1 MNFSE
6 QREPSENELRAMAY
20 VDGELSQED
29 ARQFESELAGDPALA
44 REVAEL
50 KALELVS
57 RQMAPPEPMDY
68 EWERLSAD
76 PLQRTGVG
84 LGFGLL
90 IIGAIGLALWGIWS
104 IAFHPDLSLPT
115 KCFSLATILGLLLIF
130 LTVLRG
136 RLRTLPYDPYTK
148 IKR

>member
-1 MNFSE
+1 MNPSE

-20 VDGELSQED
+20 VDGELDRED
-29 ARQFESELAGDPALA
+29 ARQFESELASDPALA

-50 KALELVS
+50 KALEVVS

-68 EWERLSAD
+68 EWERLQAD

-90 IIGAIGLALWGIWS
+90 MLGAIGLALFGIWNV
-104 IAFHPDLSLPT
+104 AFHEELSVLV
-115 KCFSLATILGLLLIF
+115 KCFSLGTILGLLLIF

>member
-1 MNFSE
+1 MSPRE
-6 QREPSENELRAMAY
+6 QTEPSENELRAMAY
-20 VDGELSQED
+20 VDGELSQAE
-29 ARQFESELAGDPALA
+29 AREFEVTLAGDPALA

-50 KALELVS
+50 RALQLVS

-68 EWERLSAD
+68 EWERLKAD

-84 LGFGLL
+84 LGFSLVLL
-90 IIGAIGLALWGIWS
+90 GTIGFTLWGIWA
-104 IAFHPDLSLPT
+104 IAFESELSLPA
-115 KCFSLATILGLLLIF
+115 KLFSVATITGLVLIF

-136 RLRTLPYDPYTK
+136 RLRTLPYDPYTH